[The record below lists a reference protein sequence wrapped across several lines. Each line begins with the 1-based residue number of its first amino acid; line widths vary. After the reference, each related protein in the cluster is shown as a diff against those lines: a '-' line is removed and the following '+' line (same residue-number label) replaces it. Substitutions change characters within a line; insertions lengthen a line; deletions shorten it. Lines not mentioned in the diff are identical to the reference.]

1 MPFDRRDGFGDI
13 NVLAIRYWFA
23 ALKALH
29 HRQLTFVA
37 RHELGETDQNILTH
51 RGVCGA
57 PRTPVERFA
66 RFRDSR
72 VHIVSTA
79 CRNRANF
86 FPCCRVQ
93 RHQRRA
99 SACAKPAVNEAR
111 AREIDAICNRSVFRA
126 GQ

>member
-111 AREIDAICNRSVFRA
+111 AREIDAIGNCSVFRA